1 MPVRSSS
8 PHLNC
13 KAKKPVE
20 LQLHSL
26 KLEEGK
32 SYGQEEH
39 SYYYSYYYRR
49 PGRNHID
56 ATISLLPQ
64 IPERNG
70 NDFSLSLNSFQ
81 MLPA

>member
-1 MPVRSSS
+1 MPLRSSS
-8 PHLNC
+8 PHLNW
-13 KAKKPVE
+13 KSKKPVE

-39 SYYYSYYYRR
+39 GSYYYYSYYYRR

-56 ATISLLPQ
+56 ATISL
-64 IPERNG
+64 
-70 NDFSLSLNSFQ
+70 
-81 MLPA
+81 

>member
-1 MPVRSSS
+1 MPLRRSS

-32 SYGQEEH
+32 SYEQEEH
-39 SYYYSYYYRR
+39 RYYYSSYYYRR
-49 PGRNHID
+49 SGRNHID

-64 IPERNG
+64 IPE
-70 NDFSLSLNSFQ
+70 
-81 MLPA
+81 